1 MQTRL
6 GEREWVRR
14 FAAGFPFVFSERK
27 KGRHW
32 NPQADRFRRV
42 VSESSVQSI
51 DYVDTVVHARRTT
64 SACLHW
70 FLCCSVFGMNNALID

>member
-14 FAAGFPFVFSERK
+14 FASGFPFVFSERK
-27 KGRHW
+27 KFRHW

-42 VSESSVQSI
+42 VNESSVRFI
-51 DYVDTVVHARRTT
+51 NYVDTVDMSGALHLPVYIGFYVARF
-64 SACLHW
+64 SE
-70 FLCCSVFGMNNALID
+70 